1 MITINFL
8 RPWTVRTPWVYRYLP
23 AAYVDIFFETG
34 ELRLSS
40 FAAFQKHKDEERE
53 DKREG
58 YNVLLHRTEQDG
70 GQAVFIQMEVGQDS
84 YVLCGSALASRDL
97 MANFGCNSGIVI
109 RDTTSFSNA
118 VATQIPGFIGGL
130 EGACSYSKMKLL
142 MKDLGH
148 LSIQPTDMPPKRAVE
163 LSPEIGQQIAQKLV
177 TDDVYFTKEQK
188 YSPQHEYRFIWRSAS
203 PISDFITVLVPDARK
218 FCDRFTDFDA

>member
-1 MITINFL
+1 MITINFM

-23 AAYVDIFFETG
+23 AAYVDLFFETG

-53 DKREG
+53 DRREG
-58 YNVLLHRTEQDG
+58 NNLLIHRTEQKG
-70 GQAVFIQMEVGQDS
+70 GQTVVINMDVGHDS

-97 MANFGCNSGIVI
+97 MAKFGCDSAIVI

-130 EGACSYSKMKLL
+130 EGVCSYSKMKIL

-148 LSIQPTDMPPKRAVE
+148 LP
-163 LSPEIGQQIAQKLV
+163 
-177 TDDVYFTKEQK
+177 F
-188 YSPQHEYRFIWRSAS
+188 QHTGHA
-203 PISDFITVLVPDARK
+203 AK
-218 FCDRFTDFDA
+218 